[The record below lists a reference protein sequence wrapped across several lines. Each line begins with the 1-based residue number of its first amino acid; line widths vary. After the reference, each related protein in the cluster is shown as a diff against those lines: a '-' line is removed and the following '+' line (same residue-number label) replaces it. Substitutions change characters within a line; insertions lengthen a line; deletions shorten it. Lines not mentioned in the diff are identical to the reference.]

1 MPAWDQKRKVMRHY
15 SRIAPT
21 YDLQYTEEQEEKIS
35 VALSDVHLGHGSL
48 ILDLGCGTGLLFNHL
63 GNAVELLAGID
74 LSRNI
79 LKEAIKRAD
88 QLQNVALLCA
98 DADYTPFRNR
108 TFHGVFAIT
117 LLQNTPNPARTL
129 EEVKR
134 IARKNASIILTALKK
149 EFTLEATKRLV
160 RDAGLSIEAVRTDI
174 HLKGYVIKCRNMPRS
189 GAHNT

>member
-1 MPAWDQKRKVMRHY
+1 MPAWDKKRKVMRHY

-21 YDLQYTEEQEEKIS
+21 YDLQYAEEQEEKIS
-35 VALSDVHLGHGSL
+35 VALSDLHVGRGSL

-79 LKEAIKRAD
+79 LGEAKKRAD
-88 QLQNVALLCA
+88 QLKNVALLRA

-108 TFHGVFAIT
+108 TFHAVFAIT

-149 EFTLEATKRLV
+149 EFTLEATEQLV
-160 RDAGLSIEAVRTDI
+160 KDAGLSIETMKADI
-174 HLKGYVIKCRNMPRS
+174 DLKGYVIECRNIPRS
-189 GAHNT
+189 GTHNT

>member
-88 QLQNVALLCA
+88 QLQNVALLRA